1 MAEFSWLEKGKL
13 SRRDFL
19 KGLGLTAGMVALG
32 TPRLLHAQEPIVIGA
47 PGPLEIFV
55 GEGNANGVGMAIAEL
70 NANGGVLGRQLV
82 METADTEQKPEVGI
96 AAIQDLVVT
105 KKAQFLIGLFRS
117 EVVMASLPSVAKLG
131 VPLLITGSTYPGAT
145 QQVAKDYKTYK
156 YIFRPMINGNFLA
169 VHLLEFSA
177 DYLAGF
183 LVKKGLLR
191 SNKVAIVSEDL
202 LWTKPVEGLL
212 QQTLPKFGLDVVG
225 AVRIAV
231 GTTDYGPVFSKMSD
245 AAAAITVFS
254 DPGVSIPFVAAWATA
269 QVPIP
274 LFGINAPFQG
284 PEAFAATQGLAE
296 GIVQTDVGA
305 GADVA
310 ITFRSRPFHKSYV
323 AKFGKAPVYT
333 ASIGYDSA
341 YLLADAITRAGT
353 VKADAVVEALEK
365 TDWTGASGQIQFYGE
380 NPAAE
385 DPKYGPY
392 AARHDSKY
400 GPTMIYPVEEQLDAQ
415 GNKIVI
421 WPLVWANG
429 SFLLPPWMR
438 GRG

>member
-1 MAEFSWLEKGKL
+1 MAEFSWLDKGKL
-13 SRRDFL
+13 NRRDFL

-47 PGPLEIFV
+47 PSQMGIFV
-55 GEGNANGVGMAIAEL
+55 GEGNANGVAMAIEEL
-70 NANGGVLGRQLV
+70 NAAGGVLGRMLK
-82 METADTEQKPEVGI
+82 MEVADTEGNPAVAKPAVEE
-96 AAIQDLVVT
+96 LVVS
-105 KKAQFLIGLFRS
+105 KGAQFLIGLFRS
-117 EVVMASLPSVAKLG
+117 EAMMGVLPSVARLK
-131 VPLLITGSTYPGAT
+131 VPLLITGATFPAAT
-145 QQVAKDYKTYK
+145 QQVAEDYETYK
-156 YIFRPMINGNFLA
+156 YVFRPMVNGNFLA
-169 VHLLEFSA
+169 MHLLEFSA

-183 LVKKGLLR
+183 LVPKGLLP
-191 SNKVAIVSEDL
+191 SNKVVIVSEDL
-202 LWTKPVEGLL
+202 LWTKPLEGLL
-212 QQTLPKFGLDVVG
+212 QQMLPQFGLDVVG

-231 GTTDYGPVFSKMSD
+231 GTTDYAPIFQQMGD
-245 AAAAITVFS
+245 AAMAITAFS
-254 DPGVSIPFVAAWATA
+254 APEVAIPFVAAWATA

-284 PEAFAATQGLAE
+284 PEAFTATQGLAE
-296 GIVQTDVGA
+296 GIVQADVGA

-310 ITFRSRPFHKSYV
+310 ITFRSRPFHKAYV
-323 AKFGKAPVYT
+323 AKYGKAPVYT
-333 ASIGYDSA
+333 ASIGYDSV

-353 VKADAVVEALEK
+353 TAADAVVAALEA

-392 AARHDSKY
+392 AFRHDSKY
-400 GPTMIYPVEEQLDAQ
+400 GPTLIYPVEEQLDAQ
-415 GNKIVI
+415 GNKAVL

-438 GRG
+438 G